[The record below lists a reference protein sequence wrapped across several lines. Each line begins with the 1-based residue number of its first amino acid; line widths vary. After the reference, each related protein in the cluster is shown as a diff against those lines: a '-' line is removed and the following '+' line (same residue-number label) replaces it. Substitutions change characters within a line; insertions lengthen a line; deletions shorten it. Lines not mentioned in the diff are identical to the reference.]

1 MLRPS
6 KRMKARGLLSPRCDS
21 TTLPPR
27 SGISPMELTDAVA
40 LVTGGSE
47 GIGRA
52 IAATLSQQGCRVTIT
67 GRRED
72 TLRHTAE
79 ELGLD
84 WITGDVGNEE
94 DAIRTVNS
102 VIEKNGRLDILVNN
116 AGHGIFKPLVDIT
129 LEEFEG
135 VYRTNVF
142 GAFLMAREAA
152 RHFIERGSGE
162 LINISSTSSL
172 KGSAGR
178 TVYGSSKFALR
189 GMTECWR
196 DELRRHNVR
205 VMLVNPS
212 EVMTDFSTKAGA
224 PREKSD
230 KKLRPQEIADAI
242 IGALKVN
249 GRGFIPEFSVFATNP
264 Y

>member
-1 MLRPS
+1 
-6 KRMKARGLLSPRCDS
+6 
-21 TTLPPR
+21 
-27 SGISPMELTDAVA
+27 MELRDAVA

-52 IAATLSQQGCRVTIT
+52 IAEALMDQGCKVTIT
-67 GRRED
+67 GRREEAV
-72 TLRHTAE
+72 RNTAE

-84 WITGDVGNEE
+84 WIVGDVGNET

-102 VIEKNGRLDILVNN
+102 VIEKHGRLDILVNN
-116 AGHGIFKPLVDIT
+116 AGYGMFKPLVDTT
-129 LEEFEG
+129 LEELKA

-142 GAFLMAREAA
+142 GTFLMAREAA
-152 RHFIERGSGE
+152 RQFIKQGSGE

-172 KGSAGR
+172 KGSSGR
-178 TVYGSSKFALR
+178 TAYGSSKFALR

-212 EVMTDFSTKAGA
+212 EVMTNFAAKAGGD
-224 PREKSD
+224 RELSD
-230 KKLRPQEIADAI
+230 KNLRPREIADAI
-242 IGALKVN
+242 IGALKVDS
-249 GRGFIPEFSVFATNP
+249 RGFIPEFSVFATNP
-264 Y
+264 F